1 MDTTEHTLSL
11 SEDMW
16 EPEATM
22 AMEIDQLHMLNGLQ
36 EGSRRPGATGSLSV
50 LFGGGNRRAG
60 WSASSEKVIEY
71 KD

>member
-1 MDTTEHTLSL
+1 
-11 SEDMW
+11 
-16 EPEATM
+16 M

-60 WSASSEKVIEY
+60 
-71 KD
+71 